1 MRRRSSGTR
10 WSNRRLGERR
20 SSSPTGPGGT
30 ARQFHGSVRDRED
43 WFVSR
48 RTWCLAGRLL
58 VPLTCAY
65 RPVDEVLR
73 IPKRWLWISL
83 VGGVAL
89 WLGGLTVAI
98 NFADTRGTLGPVV
111 IGGVVGTVLI
121 PRCRIRGAGDD
132 LQSEGTKGTAM
143 VMAPI
148 AAVVA
153 VVFFAASVWLGV
165 YSSGTGVLL
174 LLAAATPLGTAT
186 KEGG

>member
-1 MRRRSSGTR
+1 MVPRRAVARAPDVRVS
-10 WSNRRLGERR
+10 
-20 SSSPTGPGGT
+20 TGKP
-30 ARQFHGSVRDRED
+30 Q
-43 WFVSR
+43 
-48 RTWCLAGRLL
+48 
-58 VPLTCAY
+58 
-65 RPVDEVLR
+65 VLR

-143 VMAPI
+143 VMAP
-148 AAVVA
+148 VA
-153 VVFFAASVWLGV
+153 GVSRRRVLCSVCLAGVF